1 MEFKCAPSALMKI
14 SCATHAAHENSLD
27 SMSHFGALVCIVEFH
42 LAGCG
47 SQRGPSL
54 ALGGLGG
61 LLKNEEDSMTHL
73 VRVLIPE
80 CPLRDFHGSPLIFK
94 CWNSPLKRTSLARL
108 AHNKI
113 L

>member
-27 SMSHFGALVCIVEFH
+27 VTWRTCVHSGIPFGWLW
-42 LAGCG
+42 LSKGT
-47 SQRGPSL
+47 SL
-54 ALGGLGG
+54 ALGG

-94 CWNSPLKRTSLARL
+94 CWNSPFKRTSLARL